1 MFPSLSSL
9 SVTRFFVPAA
19 ANMAIWGNKWV
30 QDALHESQEQL
41 RQMAENL
48 QEVFWLTDST
58 ANKMLY
64 VSPAY
69 ERVWGRTCES
79 LYQQPRSW
87 LGAIHPEDLG
97 RVYAA
102 FEGFLRG
109 GIFNEEFRV
118 VRPDGSNRWVWDRA
132 FPVTDSEG
140 NIYRIVGSAQD
151 ITDRKQAE
159 EALRVSEERYRS
171 LIQGAA
177 YGICRTSLEGRFL
190 DVNPALVQ
198 MLGYGCEAQLLE
210 ADIATD
216 VYSDSAESAR
226 VIEQIQKQDRI
237 DGVETQWKRKDGT
250 PITVRVSG
258 RAVRHAQGAVACFEA
273 IVENVTERRALE
285 DQLRQAQKMEAIAL
299 LAGGI
304 AHDFNNLLTGIL
316 GYGEL
321 LQGAFSPT
329 DDRRRKAEEIVR
341 AALQGRSLT
350 HQLLVFSR
358 KQVLQLGVVD
368 LNGVIDETDHMLRRL
383 IGEDIELLTLLAP
396 DLGNIKSDP
405 GRLTQVI
412 INLALNSRDAMPR
425 GGKLTI
431 QTANVDLVESDTR
444 RLPGLEPGRYI
455 VLTLSDTGCGMD
467 AATQARIF
475 EPFFTTKPL
484 GKGTGLGLSTV
495 YGIIQQSDA
504 HITVSSTPGQGTTFK
519 VYFPRV
525 QEALAVAKPR
535 RGQRQLR
542 SGSETILVVE
552 DNDVARELTCEFL
565 ETAGYTALKARSG
578 AEAVRASDQH
588 EGPIHLLLTDV
599 VMPGMSGPELV
610 GCLAAL
616 RNGMKVLYMTGYP
629 DQNIP
634 SHGVSEPGITLLQK
648 PFSQGE
654 LLNKVNEVLN
664 APKAHLL
671 NWGRAREGLK
681 RHKFR

>member
-1 MFPSLSSL
+1 
-9 SVTRFFVPAA
+9 
-19 ANMAIWGNKWV
+19 
-30 QDALHESQEQL
+30 
-41 RQMAENL
+41 MAENL

-58 ANKMLY
+58 ASKMLY

-79 LYQQPRSW
+79 LYEQPRSW
-87 LGAIHPEDLG
+87 LEAIHPQDLG
-97 RVYAA
+97 HVYAA
-102 FEGFLRG
+102 FEGFVRG
-109 GIFNEEFRV
+109 GLFDEEFRV
-118 VRPDGSNRWVWDRA
+118 VRPDGSNCWVWDRA
-132 FPVTDSEG
+132 FRVRDSEG

-171 LIQGAA
+171 LIQGAP
-177 YGICRTSLEGRFL
+177 YGIWRATSEGRFL

-198 MLGYGCEAQLLE
+198 MLGYRCEAELLGVN
-210 ADIATD
+210 IPTD
-216 VYSDSAESAR
+216 VYSDPAERAR

-237 DGVETQWKRKDGT
+237 DGFETQWKRKDGT
-250 PITVRVSG
+250 PMMVRISG
-258 RAVRHAQGAVACFEA
+258 RAVRDAQGGVACFEA

-321 LQGAFSPT
+321 LQRTFSLT
-329 DDRRRKAEEIVR
+329 DDRRGKAEEIVR

-350 HQLLVFSR
+350 HQLLLFSR
-358 KQVLQLGVVD
+358 KQVLRLGVVD
-368 LNGVIDETDHMLRRL
+368 LNAVIDETDHMLRRL
-383 IGEDIELLTLLAP
+383 IGEDIELLTFLEP
-396 DLGNIKSDP
+396 NLGNIKSDP
-405 GRLTQVI
+405 GQLAQVI

-425 GGKLTI
+425 GGKFTI

-444 RLPGLEPGRYI
+444 LLPGLEPGRYI
-455 VLTLSDTGCGMD
+455 VLTVIDTGSGMD

-484 GKGTGLGLSTV
+484 GEGTGLGLSTV
-495 YGIIQQSDA
+495 YGIIQQSGA
-504 HITVSSTPGQGTTFK
+504 HITVSSTPGQGTAFK

-535 RGQRQLR
+535 RGQRKLR
-542 SGSETILVVE
+542 FGSGTILVVE
-552 DNDVARELTCEFL
+552 DNDIARELTCEFL
-565 ETAGYTALKARSG
+565 ENAGYTILRARSG
-578 AEAVRASDQH
+578 AEALQLSQQH

-599 VMPGMSGPELV
+599 VLPGMNGHD
-610 GCLAAL
+610 LAGRLARL
-616 RNGMKVLYMTGYP
+616 RTEMKLLYMTGYA
-629 DQNIP
+629 DDRIP
-634 SHGVSEPGITLLQK
+634 SPGSFETVVALIQK

-654 LLNKVNEVLN
+654 LASKVKQVLCIQMRRRI
-664 APKAHLL
+664 K
-671 NWGRAREGLK
+671 
-681 RHKFR
+681 